1 MPYHVKKPSLVNKDI
16 TVYYRGDRRWSDSF
30 SERLIF
36 DEDPTSLFTNPD
48 GTNGGWSGAEVV
60 VE

>member
-16 TVYYRGDRRWSDSF
+16 TIYYRGDRRWSDNF

-36 DEDPTSLFTNPD
+36 DEDPTSMFTNPD

-60 VE
+60 SE